1 MPNVGVAKFQC
12 RASVEPG
19 LTSAMHSTSF
29 GGFSTGDCGFGM
41 GYPLAQGSNL
51 STIMSSCD
59 QICRRRTVRTDGGA
73 IIQIGSAPC
82 RERGCQYVYISV
94 VDIPLQNINHIIL
107 IIIIYLY

>member
-19 LTSAMHSTSF
+19 LTSAIHSTSF

-51 STIMSSCD
+51 STLISLCA
-59 QICRRRTVRTDGGA
+59 QICRRRAVRTDGGA
-73 IIQIGSAPC
+73 NIPAASVASRSAKNTSEHQSQISN
-82 RERGCQYVYISV
+82 Y
-94 VDIPLQNINHIIL
+94 
-107 IIIIYLY
+107 